1 MSTKNLAIKN
11 TVLLTQT
18 SKIYQR
24 TRESNIKTDIT
35 QPTIFDKYTEKYK
48 NIRKEIIVLN
58 MFLFTI
64 VIGVLSIQQS
74 IAQVTGP
81 GVKWHP
87 GHYYELVGQVSKSD
101 SWYLNNVY
109 NELQQTTALKGVVI
123 RFRWGELETSTPNVY
138 DFSAIADRLSELS
151 ILKKRLIVLIETKS
165 NTPDV
170 EDTLVPSYAKTA
182 IYEGAIYPYDVSD
195 TNSGYGT
202 KLWNANVRWRL
213 TRLVR
218 ELGKRFNSDPYFEG
232 IGFSESATGKPAT
245 PLTTA
250 QVEGF
255 YTNLQTLNKELK
267 NSFPNTLTFQYLNY
281 PRNILSSFIDIFKQK
296 GIALGN
302 PDVFLDD
309 PGLSFPGTKYSP
321 PGVYTYYPKL
331 TGTIPLVVQ
340 VENANY
346 LNTRHDNT
354 GPQPTVEE
362 LFTFAKDTLN
372 VNYLFWTRTPEF
384 YPKVLELLNFNSQ
397 KNSTAGGLRSVCPT
411 TYSSCLQD

>member
-1 MSTKNLAIKN
+1 MSTKNLAVN
-11 TVLLTQT
+11 STVLLSHT
-18 SKIYQR
+18 SQNYKR
-24 TRESNIKTDIT
+24 DRVLNTKSDIT
-35 QPTIFDKYTEKYK
+35 QLNIFHKYTEKYNNSRQK
-48 NIRKEIIVLN
+48 IIILNI
-58 MFLFTI
+58 FLFTI
-64 VIGVLSIQQS
+64 GIGILSIQQS
-74 IAQVTGP
+74 IAQVTGH

-87 GHYYELVGQVSKSD
+87 GHYYELVGQGNKGD

-109 NELQQTTALKGVVI
+109 NELQQTPALKGVVI

-138 DFSAIADRLSELS
+138 DFSAVADRLSELS
-151 ILKKRLIVLIETKS
+151 SLKKRLIVLIETKS

-170 EDTLVPSYAKTA
+170 ENTLVPSYAKSA
-182 IYEGAIYPYDVSD
+182 IYEGAIYPYDASD
-195 TNSGYGT
+195 SRSGYGT

-218 ELGKRFNSDPYFEG
+218 ELGKQFNSHPYFEG

-245 PLTTA
+245 PLTSA
-250 QVEGF
+250 QVDSF
-255 YTNLQTLNKELK
+255 YANLLTLNKELK
-267 NSFPNTLTFQYLNY
+267 TSFPNSLTFQYLNY
-281 PRNILSSFIDIFKQK
+281 PRKILGSFIDIFKQK

-331 TGTIPLVVQ
+331 SGTIPLVVQ

-354 GPQPTVEE
+354 GYQPTVGE
-362 LFTFAKDTLN
+362 LFAFAKDNLD
-372 VNYLFWTRTPEF
+372 VNYLFWTRTPGF
-384 YPKVLELLNFNSQ
+384 YTKVLELLNYNSQ
-397 KNSTAGGLRSVCPT
+397 RISNTGGLRFACPT
-411 TYSSCLQD
+411 TYSSCLEN